1 MFEGTVATVVFAVL
15 FSLLYYRRIRRNF
28 GRQKLK
34 VTRLGVRVGLLSVL
48 GGFLVLSPFTPLA
61 VLLTGLTVGF
71 GLGVYS
77 ARLTTFEQRPD
88 AIYYTPNSYIG
99 GLVVS
104 LMLGR
109 LIWRVIRV
117 SGAVSLAGLP
127 EPGIAPGLDTV
138 GFFRSPLTW
147 GILLVLV
154 AYYVTFYAGLLLRAR
169 TLRLDTGT

>member
-1 MFEGTVATVVFAVL
+1 MFESAVATVVFAVL

-34 VTRLGVRVGLLSVL
+34 VTRLGVRIGLLSVL
-48 GGFLVLSPFTPLA
+48 GGFFVLSPFTSLS
-61 VLLTGLTVGF
+61 VLLTGLSVGLA
-71 GLGVYS
+71 LGVYS
-77 ARLTTFEQRPD
+77 VRLTTFEQRPD
-88 AIYYTPNSYIG
+88 ATYYTPNSYIG

-117 SGAVSLAGLP
+117 SGAITLVGLP
-127 EPGIAPGLDTV
+127 EPGVAPGLDTV
-138 GFFRSPLTW
+138 GFLRSPLTR

-154 AYYVTFYAGLLLRAR
+154 AYYVTFYVGLLLRAR
-169 TLRLDTGT
+169 TLRVDKRT